1 MKLVADYNT
10 HKFLAFPSFVNRGF
24 VERVIPGQSPSI
36 EFEAGET
43 IHLAKDDTPKIVKL
57 PQVLLLP
64 LPVLLL
70 FRRIFRTFLI
80 GTRSSIYHITKTG
93 TCKGG
98 NGGKTLLS
106 PSFWVMLN

>member
-43 IHLAKDDTPKIVKL
+43 IHLAKDDAPKNREAVAGA
-57 PQVLLLP
+57 PAPAPGATV
-64 LPVLLL
+64 V
-70 FRRIFRTFLI
+70 
-80 GTRSSIYHITKTG
+80 SSDIQNILDRYSK
-93 TCKGG
+93 
-98 NGGKTLLS
+98 
-106 PSFWVMLN
+106 